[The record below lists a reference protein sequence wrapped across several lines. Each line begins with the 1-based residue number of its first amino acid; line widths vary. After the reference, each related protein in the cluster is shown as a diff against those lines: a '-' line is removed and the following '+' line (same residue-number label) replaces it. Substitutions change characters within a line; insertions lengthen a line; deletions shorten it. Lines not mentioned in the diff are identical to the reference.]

1 MVNKI
6 IVTGS
11 SGLIGQAMFQFIK
24 EKKLTQNYHLIPLS
38 SKDCNLENWEET
50 IVWFQNHSDDCDI
63 VIHLAAS
70 VGGLYKNVN
79 ENTGMFEKN
88 IKINMN
94 VLKAVHQS
102 GITRMI
108 SCLSTCIFPDEIR
121 QYPITEEMLHH
132 GPPHFSNQGYAYAKR
147 MLEVQT
153 RMFNEQ
159 YNTNYICIIPTN
171 VYGMFDNFSLEN
183 GHVIPSLIHQCYL
196 AKKENRTFPVKGSG
210 KPLRQFIFN
219 MDIAEI
225 IFHFIENNYKENTN
239 IILSTDPKDEISIHD
254 VALEIAKCFDFDSNQ
269 ICFDSNYIDGQFQK
283 TVSNERLKK
292 ILLNSNFKFT
302 CFTKGIEKTI
312 QWFIQNVETC
322 RK

>member
-1 MVNKI
+1 MVKKI

-24 EKKLTQNYHLIPLS
+24 EKKLTENYHLIPLS

-108 SCLSTCIFPDEIR
+108 SCLSTCIF
-121 QYPITEEMLHH
+121 
-132 GPPHFSNQGYAYAKR
+132 
-147 MLEVQT
+147 QT
-153 RMFNEQ
+153 RFDNIQLQKKCFITVHLIFLIKVMLMRKECWKFKLECLMN
-159 YNTNYICIIPTN
+159 NIIP
-171 VYGMFDNFSLEN
+171 
-183 GHVIPSLIHQCYL
+183 
-196 AKKENRTFPVKGSG
+196 
-210 KPLRQFIFN
+210 
-219 MDIAEI
+219 I
-225 IFHFIENNYKENTN
+225 IF
-239 IILSTDPKDEISIHD
+239 
-254 VALEIAKCFDFDSNQ
+254 
-269 ICFDSNYIDGQFQK
+269 
-283 TVSNERLKK
+283 VSFPQMYTACL
-292 ILLNSNFKFT
+292 
-302 CFTKGIEKTI
+302 TI
-312 QWFIQNVETC
+312 F
-322 RK
+322 R